1 MNNDQQQLEAVSVS
15 LAGRIVIAAT
25 FTADPVEEALAFWIE
40 EIERPGS
47 IEFAP
52 YNQVYQQLLDPN
64 SLLGRNRQGI
74 NIVLLRLED
83 WQRFH
88 EGANSQEVLESILV
102 QNAADL
108 IKAVRSAMA
117 RSSTPLIVAFCPG
130 SPVALTDPAS
140 RKVFARIEEEIVAAL
155 DEIPDVYLVRPDD
168 FRKYPVDDVYDL
180 QRDQLGHIPYT
191 PIFYTALGT
200 ILARKIHAITSRPF
214 KVIVLDC
221 DNTLWKRGYW

>member
-1 MNNDQQQLEAVSVS
+1 MNNDQLQLGAVSIS
-15 LAGRIVIAAT
+15 PEGRIAIAAT

-64 SLLGRNRQGI
+64 SLLGRNHQGI
-74 NIVLLRLED
+74 NVVLLRLED

-88 EGANSQEVLESILV
+88 EGANSQEVLDSVLA
-102 QNAADL
+102 QNANDL

-117 RSSTPLIVAFCPG
+117 RSSTPLIVALCPG
-130 SPVALTDPAS
+130 SPVALTDPSS
-140 RKVFARIEEEIVAAL
+140 RKISARIEEEIATAL
-155 DEIPDVYLVRPDD
+155 DEVPDLYLVRPDD
-168 FRKYPVDDVYDL
+168 FRNYPVDDFYDL

-191 PIFYTALGT
+191 PIFYAALGT
-200 ILARKIHAITSRPF
+200 ILVRKIHASHESA
-214 KVIVLDC
+214 L
-221 DNTLWKRGYW
+221 